1 MVLEPLGL
9 DSAAE
14 RLYKSMLAHPQEDLA
29 VLAGRLG
36 VAEQDLHRSLDSL
49 STLALVRPS
58 LQEGGGYRVVS
69 PEIAM
74 EMILSRQQADLAAQQ
89 LRIETSRAAAAQLI
103 AECSALTSA
112 AAIAGEDAERLIGLD
127 VIRER
132 LALLAAQAEQEITT
146 FAPGGAHPAADLEA
160 SRHPNAALLDR
171 GVRMRTVYLDSV
183 RNHAPT
189 LEHVNWLSAR
199 GGQVR
204 TAATL
209 PVRMV
214 IIDRRQVVLPLDTSD
229 ARTGAVLLKGEGIVA
244 ALCALFESTWT
255 SANPLGEAPT
265 VDRHGLSSQEAEIL
279 RLLDTGLTDE
289 VIAKRLG
296 VSSRTARRLTALL
309 MERLEARSRFEA
321 GANAVRLGWLSST
334 R

>member
-1 MVLEPLGL
+1 MLEPLGL

-14 RLYKSMLAHPQEDLA
+14 QLYKSMLAYPQEDLA
-29 VLAGRLG
+29 TLSARLG
-36 VAEQDLHRSLDSL
+36 VDERDAHRSLDAL
-49 STLALVRPS
+49 STLALVRPA
-58 LQEGGGYRVVS
+58 LQEGGGYRAVS

-74 EMILSRQQADLAAQQ
+74 DLILSRQQADLAAQQ

-103 AECSALTSA
+103 AECSALTSTA
-112 AAIAGEDAERLIGLD
+112 AASGEDAERLIGVD

-132 LALLAAQAEQEITT
+132 LAALAAQAEQEITT

-160 SRHPNAALLDR
+160 SRRPNGALLDR
-171 GVRMRTVYLDSV
+171 GIRMRTIYLDSV

-189 LEHVNWLSAR
+189 LEHVNWLSSR

-229 ARTGAVLLKGEGIVA
+229 ARTGAVLLKGEGIVT
-244 ALCALFESTWT
+244 ALSALFESTWAAAT
-255 SANPLGEAPT
+255 PLGNPP
-265 VDRHGLSSQEAEIL
+265 VVGRHDLSNQEVEIL

-289 VIAKRLG
+289 VIARRLG
-296 VSSRTARRLTALL
+296 VSPRTARRLSALL
-309 MERLEARSRFEA
+309 MERLGARSRFEA
-321 GANAVRLGWLSST
+321 GANAVRLGWLPLT

>member
-1 MVLEPLGL
+1 MLEPLGL

-14 RLYKSMLAHPQEDLA
+14 QLYKSMLAYPQDDLA
-29 VLAGRLG
+29 TLSARLG
-36 VAEQDLHRSLDSL
+36 VDEQDAHRSLDSL
-49 STLALVRPS
+49 STLALVRPA
-58 LQEGGGYRVVS
+58 LREGGGYRAVS

-74 EMILSRQQADLAAQQ
+74 ELILSRQQADLAAQQ

-103 AECSALTSA
+103 AECSALTNTA
-112 AAIAGEDAERLIGLD
+112 ATSGEDAERLIGVD

-132 LALLAAQAEQEITT
+132 LVLLAAQAEQEITT

-160 SRHPNAALLDR
+160 SRRPNAALLDR
-171 GVRMRTVYLDSV
+171 GIRMRTIYLDSV

-189 LEHVNWLSAR
+189 LEHVNWLSSR

-229 ARTGAVLLKGEGIVA
+229 ARTGAVLLKGEGIVT
-244 ALCALFESTWT
+244 ALYALFESTWAAAT
-255 SANPLGEAPT
+255 PLGTPPV
-265 VDRHGLSSQEAEIL
+265 VDQNDLSNQEVEIL

-289 VIAKRLG
+289 VIARRLG
-296 VSSRTARRLTALL
+296 VSARTARRLTALL
-309 MERLEARSRFEA
+309 MERLGARSRFEA
-321 GANAVRLGWLSST
+321 GANAVRQGWLSLT

>member
-1 MVLEPLGL
+1 MLEPLGL

-14 RLYKSMLAHPQEDLA
+14 QLYKSMLAYPQDDLA
-29 VLAGRLG
+29 TLSARLG
-36 VAEQDLHRSLDSL
+36 VDEQDAHRSLDSL
-49 STLALVRPS
+49 STLALVRPA
-58 LQEGGGYRVVS
+58 LREGGGYRAVS

-74 EMILSRQQADLAAQQ
+74 ELILSRQQADLAAQQ

-103 AECSALTSA
+103 AECSALTNTA
-112 AAIAGEDAERLIGLD
+112 ATSGEDAERLIGVD

-132 LALLAAQAEQEITT
+132 LVLLAAQAEQEITT

-160 SRHPNAALLDR
+160 SRRPNGALLDR
-171 GVRMRTVYLDSV
+171 GIRMRTIYLDSV

-189 LEHVNWLSAR
+189 LEHVNWLSSR

-229 ARTGAVLLKGEGIVA
+229 ARTGAVLLKGEGIVT
-244 ALCALFESTWT
+244 ALYALFESTWAAAT
-255 SANPLGEAPT
+255 PLGTPPV
-265 VDRHGLSSQEAEIL
+265 VDQNDLSNQEVEIL

-289 VIAKRLG
+289 VIARRLG
-296 VSSRTARRLTALL
+296 VSARTARRLTALL
-309 MERLEARSRFEA
+309 MERLGARSRFEA
-321 GANAVRLGWLSST
+321 GANAVRQGWLSLT

>member
-1 MVLEPLGL
+1 MLEPLGL

-29 VLAGRLG
+29 ALSARLG
-36 VAEQDLHRSLDSL
+36 VDEQVVHQSLHAL

-58 LQEGGGYRVVS
+58 LQEGGGYRAVS

-103 AECSALTSA
+103 AECSALTVA
-112 AAIAGEDAERLIGLD
+112 AAGSGGDAERLIGVD

-132 LALLAAQAEQEITT
+132 LAVLASQAEQEITT

-160 SRHPNAALLDR
+160 SRRPNAALLDR
-171 GVRMRTVYLDSV
+171 GVRMRTIYLDSV

-189 LEHVNWLSAR
+189 LEHVNWLSSR

-229 ARTGAVLLKGEGIVA
+229 ARTGAVLLKGDGIVA
-244 ALCALFESTWT
+244 ALYALFESTWAAAT
-255 SANPLGEAPT
+255 PLGNAP
-265 VDRHGLSSQEAEIL
+265 VVNQHDLSNQEAEIL

-296 VSSRTARRLTALL
+296 VSPRTARRLTALL

-321 GANAVRLGWLSST
+321 GANAVRLGWLSLT
-334 R
+334 P